1 MISGN
6 LLSEYF
12 DLDDP
17 CVDGVTDH
25 GDTEALVNAFSFCK
39 GITYT
44 HIYNDRKT
52 GRRKFKELHIVR

>member
-1 MISGN
+1 MAGN

-17 CVDGVTDH
+17 CVDKGNDN
-25 GDTEALVNAFSFCK
+25 GEIESLVNAFSFCK

-44 HIYNDRKT
+44 NQYRDRTT
-52 GRRKFKELHIVR
+52 GRRLVKEMHIVR